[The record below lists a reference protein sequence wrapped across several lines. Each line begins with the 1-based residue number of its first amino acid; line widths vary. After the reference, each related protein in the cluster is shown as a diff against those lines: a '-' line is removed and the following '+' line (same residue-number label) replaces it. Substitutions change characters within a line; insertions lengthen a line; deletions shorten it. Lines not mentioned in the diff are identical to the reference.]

1 MALPIFSGTSPFS
14 DECIDRSGIFDPSF
28 DLSRDSGK
36 LLGSRLGA
44 KEELENDFHVGRI
57 WD

>member
-1 MALPIFSGTSPFS
+1 MALPIFS

-28 DLSRDSGK
+28 GLFRDSGK